1 MDQHW
6 IYLNEETLRSH
17 KDNKWFQ
24 LLNIIPQATIRAAN
38 DVIDKIRFALI
49 NEETLDNKAKKD
61 IYRYILSNAIN
72 DWCARKESKH
82 MQVFDCPDIF
92 KQTKKIKQ
100 TTMTQI
106 KSICKKEA
114 KEQFE
119 EWNKRI
125 KRLNKLE
132 YQRLSREAVAQKEF
146 LNSALYKFIQ
156 SLTEDDHGRITSR
169 NLYERYQK
177 FCEDNKLTPT
187 THDKMA
193 KDLNKH
199 SILAIEFSHKQ
210 CYILTQSNINQFLNY
225 YNTQDVNEIISED
238 QATNQA
244 VIQDDDECK
253 NNYNSNTDREDQATN
268 QATSQAVNQDDECK
282 NDYVNLKE
290 DSSDHDYD
298 SDSDTDSEDERM
310 KSKQIQIVF
319 TTKEIENTLNK
330 INGYQKILNDLYQQN
345 ADTNLSFDESI
356 NGPMTE
362 TERYTYNRLSGMI
375 QEKISDEQ
383 EKIMYATRY
392 LKQCKDQLTSLNM

>member
-1 MDQHW
+1 MNMDQHW

-61 IYRYILSNAIN
+61 IYRYVLSNAIN

-100 TTMTQI
+100 TTMMQI

-156 SLTEDDHGRITSR
+156 SLTEDDHGRITTKDM
-169 NLYERYQK
+169 YERYKK
-177 FCEDNKLTPT
+177 FCEDNKLTPV
-187 THDKMA
+187 THAKMA
-193 KDLNKH
+193 KDLNQH
-199 SILAIEFSHKQ
+199 HIQAIEYSHKRGF
-210 CYILTQSNINQFLNY
+210 ILTQSNINQFLNY
-225 YNTQDVNEIISED
+225 YDTQYVNEISSD
-238 QATNQA
+238 NQA
-244 VIQDDDECK
+244 AIQDDECK
-253 NNYNSNTDREDQATN
+253 NNYNSNTDRKDQATN

-290 DSSDHDYD
+290 DSSDHEY
-298 SDSDTDSEDERM
+298 DSDTDSEDERM

-319 TTKEIENTLNK
+319 ITKEIENTLNK
-330 INGYQKILNDLYQQN
+330 INGYQGILNDLYQQN

-356 NGPMTE
+356 NGPLTE